1 MMSIVYEVLPV
12 RGSEAVFFLCI
23 NDRTGDSS
31 QLMFPKGG
39 TSRGFSSF
47 QRFMNQKNYIVFF
60 Y

>member
-1 MMSIVYEVLPV
+1 MMSIVHEVLPV
-12 RGSEAVFFLCI
+12 RGSEAAFFLCI

-39 TSRGFSSF
+39 ASRGFSSF
-47 QRFMNQKNYIVFF
+47 QRFMSQKNYCIL